1 MPLLAVRLDMDSH
14 MSSQEHRELAS
25 LAEKSGYET
34 VWVPEGGGRDAL
46 TQLTAIAMTTQR
58 IKLGTGILP
67 VFSRTPMLTAM
78 SAAGLAA
85 VSNGRFILGL
95 GVGHRPAVEDG
106 HGVTFRRPLA
116 RLRETITIVRR
127 LLRGE
132 SVTHRGRVFR
142 VHDAGLGEAAPAEP
156 VPIYIAALGP
166 RMLELGGEVA
176 DGVLLNWTATE
187 YLREA
192 VEHVRR
198 GAAKAGRDPSE
209 IVIAGYVRVA
219 VEDDPDAI
227 GAARASL
234 QRQIARYAGMSYYR
248 KFFDGTGFQREM
260 AAAEQALE
268 RGDAE
273 TAYSAITPDMQ
284 DEVAVVGTAE
294 HCRRELEKRR
304 SLGLQLPVV
313 APFPVGDDRTSYRQ
327 TIEALGQ
334 QT

>member
-1 MPLLAVRLDMDSH
+1 MARLGIRLDIDPQI
-14 MSSQEHRELAS
+14 SSQEHRELAS
-25 LAEKSGYET
+25 LAEKSGYES

-46 TQLTAIAMTTQR
+46 TQLTAIAMTTQHL
-58 IKLGTGILP
+58 KLSTGILP

-85 VSNGRFILGL
+85 VSQGRFILGL
-95 GVGHRPAVEDG
+95 GVGHGPAVENG
-106 HGVTFRRPLA
+106 QGVTFYRPLT

-132 SVTHRGRVFR
+132 SVTYQGRVFR
-142 VHDAGLGEAAPAEP
+142 VRDAGLGEAAPAEP

-176 DGVLLNWTATE
+176 DGVLLNWTASE
-187 YLREA
+187 YLKEA

-198 GAAKAGRDPSE
+198 GAAKAGRDLSE
-209 IVIAGYVRVA
+209 IDIAGYVRVA
-219 VEDDPDAI
+219 VEDDVT
-227 GAARASL
+227 AARASL
-234 QRQIARYAGMSYYR
+234 QRQIARYAGMPYYSN
-248 KFFDGTGFQREM
+248 FFDDTGFQAEM
-260 AAAEQALE
+260 ATAHQALG

-273 TAYSAITPDMQ
+273 TAYNAITPEMQ
-284 DEVAVVGTAE
+284 DQVAVVGTAE
-294 HCRRELEKRR
+294 HCRTELEKRR

-313 APFPVGDDRTSYRQ
+313 APFAVDDSRTSYRQ

-334 QT
+334 

>member
-1 MPLLAVRLDMDSH
+1 MARLGVRLDIDPQI
-14 MSSQEHRELAS
+14 SSQEHRELAS
-25 LAEKSGYET
+25 LAEKSGYES

-46 TQLTAIAMTTQR
+46 TQMTAIAMTTQHL
-58 IKLGTGILP
+58 KLGTGILP

-78 SAAGLAA
+78 SVAGLAA
-85 VSNGRFILGL
+85 VSQGRFILGL
-95 GVGHRPAVEDG
+95 GVGHRPAVENG
-106 HGVTFRRPLA
+106 HGVTFHRPLA

-132 SVTHRGRVFR
+132 SVTHQGGVFKM
-142 VHDAGLGEAAPAEP
+142 HDAGLGGSAPAEP

-176 DGVLLNWTATE
+176 DGVLLNWTASD

-192 VEHVRR
+192 VEHVRQ
-198 GAAKAGRDPSE
+198 GAAKAGRDPSK
-209 IVIAGYVRVA
+209 IDIAGYIRIAVA
-219 VEDDPDAI
+219 DDVT
-227 GAARASL
+227 AARASL

-248 KFFDGTGFQREM
+248 SFFDGTGFQAEM
-260 AAAEQALE
+260 AATQRALD

-273 TAYSAITPDMQ
+273 TAYNAITPEMQ
-284 DEVAVVGTAE
+284 DQVAVVGTAE
-294 HCRRELEKRR
+294 HCRTELEKRR

-313 APFPVGDDRTSYRQ
+313 APFAVGDSRTSYRQ